1 MKTKSSFALIGLL
14 SVGAWSSWP
23 RSYDL
28 SALPFSSHDV
38 LSFAVSL
45 DGQRAVFTAGRDVFD
60 LDLYSV
66 PMNGQGDPVRLN
78 LIDQEVEGYSHLITP
93 DSSRVIYK
101 HRGGT
106 GLQAVPIDGGAAPI
120 VLDTLGVG
128 VFDPQFALGGSHVVF
143 GSISSSVTLNL
154 WSLPID
160 GSPRTLLAST
170 PSFNG
175 DVEHR
180 VVANGELVLYRVD
193 LSVYSVPA
201 DGSAA
206 PVFLFQGRNGAFWVT
221 PAGDRAV
228 YLGAVDVFQMSTD
241 GSGTPLQLNPPLAAG
256 RSCDWLVLSP
266 DGERVVYYADQDH
279 DERYELYSVALG
291 GGAAVKL
298 NDELMPGGRIFD
310 WEITPDDE
318 SVVYTADT
326 EGDGI
331 VELFTAPLAGGSA
344 PVKLNAPLG
353 PTADIGVFEISPDG
367 ARVAFVADLQTDEA
381 YELYSVPIDG
391 SAPPV
396 QLSGTSFPP
405 ANLWHR
411 KQFHFAPDSAF
422 LVYATDGDG
431 VPFGFVGEP
440 IELYAVPADGS
451 SESVP
456 LSGPMPS
463 GGSVIAGSGSNYF
476 VFNARGSRIAYV
488 ADQDLNNTF
497 ELYGSLL
504 PSRPRAQR
512 AR

>member
-14 SVGAWSSWP
+14 TVGAWSSWP
-23 RSYDL
+23 RNYEL
-28 SALPFSSHDV
+28 SAVGLFHDV
-38 LSFAVSL
+38 SSFDVSP
-45 DGQRAVFTAGRDVFD
+45 DGQRAVFTAGPQVLD

-78 LIDQEVEGYSHLITP
+78 PIDQEVQRYSHLIAP
-93 DSSRVIYK
+93 DGSLVIYQ
-101 HRGGT
+101 HYGST
-106 GLQAVPIDGGAAPI
+106 LLQAVPIDGGAAPI

-143 GSISSSVTLNL
+143 GSISSGVTLNL

-180 VVANGELVLYRVD
+180 VVANGELVLYRID

-206 PVFLFQGRNGAFWVT
+206 PVFLFQGRDFWVT
-221 PAGDRAV
+221 PAGDQAV

-256 RSCDWLVLSP
+256 RSCDWLELSP
-266 DGERVVYYADQDH
+266 GGTRVVYYADQDH
-279 DERYELYSVALG
+279 DERYELYSVPLG

-298 NDELMPGGRIFD
+298 NDDLMPGGSITF
-310 WEITPDDE
+310 WESTPDDQ
-318 SVVYTADT
+318 SVVYIADT

-331 VELFTAPLAGGSA
+331 FELFTVPHAGGSA
-344 PVKLNAPLG
+344 PVKLNAPLAS
-353 PTADIGVFEISPDG
+353 TADIGFFEISPDG

-405 ANLWHR
+405 ANIWHPR
-411 KQFHFAPDSAF
+411 QFDFGPDSAY

-431 VPFGFVGEP
+431 VPFGFLGEP
-440 IELYAVPADGS
+440 IELFAVPADGS
-451 SESVP
+451 SDSVP
-456 LSGPMPS
+456 LSGPLPS
-463 GGSVIAGSGSNYF
+463 GGSVIVGPGSNYF
-476 VFNARGSRIAYV
+476 EFNARGSRIAYM
-488 ADQDLNNTF
+488 ADQDQNETF
-497 ELYGSLL
+497 ELYGTLL
-504 PSRPRAQR
+504 PTRPRAQR